1 MIEENII
8 HDNCGVFGIFGNNR
22 AAELTYFGL
31 YSLQHRGQESAG
43 IVTGGNGHVHIHKG
57 MGEVNEVFAN
67 RGFLEKLKGNIAIGH
82 TRYSTTG
89 ASSLT
94 NIQPLLITNRSQ
106 KLAVAH
112 NGNLTNSLRL
122 RR

>member
-1 MIEENII
+1 MIN
-8 HDNCGVFGIFGNNR
+8 DKCGIFGIFGSSR
-22 AAELTYFGL
+22 AAQLTYFGL

-43 IVTGGNGHVHIHKG
+43 IVTGGNGNVHIYKG
-57 MGEVNEVFAN
+57 MGEVHDVFSDKGN
-67 RGFLEKLKGNIAIGH
+67 LDRLKGRHAVGH

-106 KLAVAH
+106 RLAVGH
-112 NGNLTNSLRL
+112 NRNSTGTFSHSP
-122 RR
+122 